1 MSILLTEETRAI
13 VQGATGRIGQVQVRW
28 MLEYG
33 TNIVAGVTPGQGGA
47 VVHGVPVY
55 DNVAEAVEKEGADA
69 TVLFVPAPYT
79 KDAVLEAIAAGI
91 RLVVAVP
98 EHVPVHDAMAMR
110 RAAREA
116 GVWLLGPNTPGIISP
131 GIGKLGIMPGNMFK
145 PGRIGIISRSGTLAY
160 EVAGYVNEA
169 GYGESTLLGI
179 GGDPVIG
186 PDIPDILAAFEKD
199 PGTDAVVLV
208 GEIGGSAE
216 EEAAP
221 FIARMQKPVVAYIAG
236 RSAPPGRRMGHA
248 GAIIRA
254 GQGTVQDKTRALS
267 AAGAAVATAIA
278 EVPRLLGQ
286 RLQGRTKAR

>member
-1 MSILLTEETRAI
+1 MSILLTNETRAV

-33 TNIVAGVTPGQGGA
+33 TKIVAGVTPGQGGTT
-47 VVHGVPVY
+47 VHGVPVY
-55 DNVAEAVEKEGADA
+55 DSVAEAVEKEGANA

-98 EHVPVHDAMAMR
+98 EHVPVHDAMVMR

-169 GYGESTLLGI
+169 GYGESSLIGI

-186 PDIPDILAAFEKD
+186 PDIPDILAEFEKD
-199 PGTDAVVLV
+199 PGTDAVVIV

-221 FIARMQKPVVAYIAG
+221 FIAQMQKPVVAYIAG

-254 GQGTVQDKTRALS
+254 GQGTVADKARVLS
-267 AAGAAVATAIA
+267 EAGVAVARNISD
-278 EVPRLLGQ
+278 VPRLLAEKLKAG
-286 RLQGRTKAR
+286 TKAR